1 MLARR
6 NWFPASATSGPSLA
20 ECHNRKRRESNASS
34 VTGHGRAPRDG
45 GKHLASAI
53 FHTRNSS
60 HRRSFPAD
68 SVNPSC
74 GRDPQPTRDLTR
86 SSVKG
91 YAWGALKV
99 KKEIRAEDF

>member
-34 VTGHGRAPRDG
+34 VTGHGRAPEMM
-45 GKHLASAI
+45 AN
-53 FHTRNSS
+53 TS
-60 HRRSFPAD
+60 HRRSFPVD

-74 GRDPQPTRDLTR
+74 GRDHQPGRDLTR

-91 YAWGALKV
+91 YAWGALKA
-99 KKEIRAEDF
+99 KKEIPAEDFHV